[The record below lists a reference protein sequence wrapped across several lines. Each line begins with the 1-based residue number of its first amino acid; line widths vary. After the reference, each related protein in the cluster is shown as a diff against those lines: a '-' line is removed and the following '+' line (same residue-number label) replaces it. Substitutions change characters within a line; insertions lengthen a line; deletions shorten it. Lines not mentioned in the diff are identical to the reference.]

1 MHMPGKI
8 SFEFFINFNV
18 VVFVWYLVFLILLSN
33 ETKSVLFVES
43 AVVQN
48 RLLSAEQSFVMQCT
62 HGRISMPADNIRVV
76 RSDNISLG
84 E

>member
-1 MHMPGKI
+1 M
-8 SFEFFINFNV
+8 
-18 VVFVWYLVFLILLSN
+18 VFLQKKMWYMCVLILLSN
-33 ETKSVLFVES
+33 ETIKCVLFVES

-48 RLLSAEQSFVMQCT
+48 RLLSAEHSVVMQCT
-62 HGRISMPADNIRVV
+62 HGRISMPAHNIRVV